1 MEMGILLIIE
11 ANFDGIALAI
21 ADKFNEE

>member
-1 MEMGILLIIE
+1 MEMRFFLIIE
-11 ANFDGIALAI
+11 ANFGGIALAI

>member
-1 MEMGILLIIE
+1 MEMRILLVIE
-11 ANFDGIALAI
+11 ANFDGIAIAI